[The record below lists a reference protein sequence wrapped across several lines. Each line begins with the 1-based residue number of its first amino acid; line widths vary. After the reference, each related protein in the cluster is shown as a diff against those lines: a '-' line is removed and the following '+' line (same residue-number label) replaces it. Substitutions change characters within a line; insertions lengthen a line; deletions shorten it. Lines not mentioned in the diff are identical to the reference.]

1 MLCHHDRTKTRRP
14 QFRTPYTIVL
24 LKSTHIKMAC
34 ILTFLYDLFLYIVRL
49 DFDNNNFL
57 QAINIAGRL

>member
-1 MLCHHDRTKTRRP
+1 M
-14 QFRTPYTIVL
+14 V
-24 LKSTHIKMAC
+24 C